1 MSSGFLHRRFSR
13 IGKVLLVPVLEGIRS
28 GASTNISP
36 WGFKGARC
44 KAPLSADTRGYVEVA
59 ISVLLAEAGNV
70 KTTTVGIPEGNM
82 EEGSWMR

>member
-1 MSSGFLHRRFSR
+1 MSSGFLHRQFSR